1 MQTREI
7 RPHLRKRG
15 VSEGRFPLKHPL
27 KGRAIHPHGPREHA
41 HVELPLEHALRVRF
55 QNLLPKPPIPR
66 PRAHVASGLPPSVLE
81 PTPWPVGRPPRSEG
95 WRGSCLLGVWV
106 SVRAAPGGGRME
118 SEGGGVMLWEDVPE
132 DRGAQKA
139 IQQEEQG
146 GGSGQLE
153 CLEGAGRGGKGGGVG
168 SWRPT
173 RGPL

>member
-1 MQTREI
+1 
-7 RPHLRKRG
+7 
-15 VSEGRFPLKHPL
+15 
-27 KGRAIHPHGPREHA
+27 
-41 HVELPLEHALRVRF
+41 
-55 QNLLPKPPIPR
+55 
-66 PRAHVASGLPPSVLE
+66 
-81 PTPWPVGRPPRSEG
+81 
-95 WRGSCLLGVWV
+95 
-106 SVRAAPGGGRME
+106 ME